1 MPRIVLAIVTGLAS
15 LMLASSQPAFA
26 QDAAGFQAY
35 LTQLRAAALAEGVS
49 AATLDRVLPT
59 LTFSETA
66 IRIDQK
72 ASGGGGSGAI
82 PMFTGSDEQRAI
94 IGKAGP
100 GRDKYRELR
109 PQLDQIERELGV
121 PPGIILAIYG
131 KESNFG
137 SYTGNF
143 DTISALATLAY
154 EGRRRALFEGEAIA
168 ALKMVDRGVPRTK
181 LTGSWAG
188 AMGKPQFLPSVY
200 LRLAVDE
207 DRNGFADIW
216 DSEADAMA
224 SIANYLVAAGW
235 RADRPWGVAVDAPSG
250 FDRSAY
256 RNRTVPTRCPRV
268 FERHSRWMTLA
279 EWEQLG
285 FRPQAGFWPQDKG
298 RILATLLEPDGPGN
312 TAYLLTGNY
321 RAILDYNCSNFYAMG
336 VGLLADQIQR

>member
-1 MPRIVLAIVTGLAS
+1 MPRKYLAIVTCMALLLLAG
-15 LMLASSQPAFA
+15 SQPALA
-26 QDAAGFQAY
+26 QDATGFQSY
-35 LTQLRAAALAEGVS
+35 LNELRAAALAEGVS
-49 AATLDRVLPT
+49 TQTLDRVLPT
-59 LTFSETA
+59 LEFSETA

-72 ASGGGGSGAI
+72 ASGGGGSGPI

-100 GRDKYRELR
+100 GRDKYLQIK

-137 SYTGNF
+137 TYTGNF
-143 DTISALATLAY
+143 DTIGALATLAY
-154 EGRRRALFEGEAIA
+154 EGRRRELFQSEAIA
-168 ALKMVDRGVPRTK
+168 ALKMVDRGVPRYK

-188 AMGKPQFLPSVY
+188 AMGKPQFLPTVY

-235 RADRPWGVAVDAPSG
+235 RRDRPWGVAVDVPAG
-250 FDRSAY
+250 FDRNAY
-256 RNRTVPTRCPRV
+256 RNLTVPTRCPRV
-268 FERHSRWMTLA
+268 FERHSRWLTLA
-279 EWEQLG
+279 EWERLG
-285 FRPQAGFWPQDKG
+285 FRAQQGFWPADKD

-312 TAYLLTGNY
+312 TAYLLTQNY

-336 VGLLADQIQR
+336 VGLLADQIQP

>member
-1 MPRIVLAIVTGLAS
+1 MPRKVLAIVTCMAS
-15 LMLASSQPAFA
+15 LLLVGSQPAFA
-26 QDAAGFQAY
+26 QDAYGFQTY
-35 LTQLRAAALAEGVS
+35 LTQLRAAALAEGVG
-49 AATLDRVLPT
+49 AETLDRVLPT
-59 LTFSETA
+59 LEFSESA

-72 ASGGGGSGAI
+72 ASGGGGTGPI

-94 IGKAGP
+94 VGKAGP
-100 GRDKYRELR
+100 GRDKYLQIK

-154 EGRRRALFEGEAIA
+154 EGRRRALFESEAIA
-168 ALKMVDRGVPRTK
+168 ALKMVDRGVPRYK

-235 RADRPWGVAVDAPSG
+235 RRDRPWGVAVDVPAG
-250 FDRSAY
+250 FDRNAY
-256 RNRTVPTRCPRV
+256 RNLTVPTRCPRV
-268 FERHSRWMTLA
+268 FERHTRWLTLA
-279 EWEQLG
+279 EWERLG
-285 FRPQAGFWPQDKG
+285 FRAQRGFWPQEKDQ
-298 RILATLLEPDGPGN
+298 ILATLLEPDGPGN
-312 TAYLLTGNY
+312 TAYLLTQNY

-336 VGLLADQIQR
+336 VGLLADQIQP

>member
-1 MPRIVLAIVTGLAS
+1 MPRNIILAAACFGSLFLAG
-15 LMLASSQPAFA
+15 SQPVLA
-26 QDAAGFQAY
+26 QDATGYQAY
-35 LTQLRAAALAEGVS
+35 LPQLRAAALADGVS
-49 AATLDRVLPT
+49 AQTLDRVLPT
-59 LTFSETA
+59 LEFSETA
-66 IRIDQK
+66 ISIDQR
-72 ASGGGGSGAI
+72 ASGGGGSGPI

-94 IGKAGP
+94 VGKAGP
-100 GRDKYRELR
+100 GRDKYRQLQ

-143 DTISALATLAY
+143 DTIGALATLAY
-154 EGRRRALFEGEAIA
+154 EGRRRALFESEAVA
-168 ALKMVDRGVPRTK
+168 ALKMVDRGVPRYK

-207 DRNGFADIW
+207 DRDGFADIW

-235 RADRPWGVAVDAPSG
+235 RRDRPWGVAVDVPSG
-250 FDRSAY
+250 FDRQAY
-256 RNRTVPTRCPRV
+256 RNKTVPTRCPRV

-279 EWEQLG
+279 EWERLG
-285 FRPQAGFWPQDKG
+285 FRAQQGYWPQEKEQ
-298 RILATLLEPDGPGN
+298 ILATLLEPDGPGN
-312 TAYLLTGNY
+312 TAYLLTQNY

-336 VGLLADQIQR
+336 VGLLASQIQP